1 MREGKS
7 EDNSSRDLRVGKN
20 PNEYSSLRINNITN
34 MAGGA
39 DRSSIAERNPENV
52 VAAGSRLLPDEFIG
66 DILAGSCETGNG
78 NALAPPECLPLSLS
92 LCSRVDISSTGF
104 QPNSPRQTSQD
115 FVFSRDFGLDQYE
128 RRQRVCLPFTVTSL
142 RQHSFF
148 HIPPPFVE
156 EISYVY
162 EQSVYTLGGIC
173 FAGRPA
179 RRCRIVTFETLENL
193 SKIQSHLVWSTIST
207 EQPRNWKRNN
217 VKERRLDAIVSMPSI
232 KREGSFFP
240 RPRLIL
246 GFYKERHAHFPQ
258 EEEEKG
264 RMIKS
269 NDTSVPLGESV
280 AGAAFSR
287 GTRSPSKRRSLPY
300 NFTVKPFLLLDPDE
314 LKSLVFGVTAVYPKC
329 LFSGERARAV
339 GRSPLSIRDGL
350 MHQPRNEANARSEA
364 NAQT

>member
-1 MREGKS
+1 
-7 EDNSSRDLRVGKN
+7 
-20 PNEYSSLRINNITN
+20 

-39 DRSSIAERNPENV
+39 DRSSVAERNPENV

-104 QPNSPRQTSQD
+104 QPIDSPRQTSQD
-115 FVFSRDFGLDQYE
+115 FVFSRDFGLDQHE

-217 VKERRLDAIVSMPSI
+217 GKERRLDAIVSMPSI

-246 GFYKERHAHFPQ
+246 GFYKERHAHFPRVHGKSTIVLFFEE

-269 NDTSVPLGESV
+269 NDTSAPRRV

-287 GTRSPSKRRSLPY
+287 GTRSPSERRSLPY

-339 GRSPLSIRDGL
+339 GRSPLSGL